1 MSEYSV
7 IQDIGATMKKLLK
20 EEFESLGA
28 PVNIVFESPSEIQ
41 DSNTHTLSIFLF
53 KVEENPHLN
62 NREMQNVNHETL
74 KPPPIV
80 LDLFYLITPFA
91 SDRSEEHLMLGRVMQ
106 IFYDNS
112 VLKGRIL
119 RGDLEG
125 TSVEFHVA
133 LYSLPFEEM
142 FQLWQ
147 SFTEKSFGL
156 SVCYKVTPVEIDST
170 REMEAKRVMA
180 KRSQY
185 YQKSA
190 AKVK

>member
-7 IQDIGATMKKLLK
+7 IQDIGKTMKQLLK
-20 EEFESLGA
+20 ENLDPLVA
-28 PVNIVFESPSEIQ
+28 PGNIVFESPSEIK
-41 DSNTHTLSIFLF
+41 NTTPHKLSIFLF

-80 LDLFYLITPFA
+80 LDLFYLVTPFA
-91 SDRSEEHLMLGRVMQ
+91 NDRSEEHLILGRVMQ

-119 RGDLEG
+119 RDGLEG

-147 SFTEKSFGL
+147 SFNDKSFGL

-170 REMEAKRVMA
+170 REIEAKRVIA